1 MDKCKSKIRFVYF
14 TFDHRVCRTVSFS
27 RQQRNEIHVDIKFCR
42 KIRLTYFK
50 IIQLYYCMHVHDNLN
65 VQSFFS
71 TILGK
76 GGYVKTFLISLVIPH
91 KSTKNV
97 FPTKIIIFSYCFA
110 Q

>member
-76 GGYVKTFLISLVIPH
+76 GGYVKTFFYLLSH
-91 KSTKNV
+91 T
-97 FPTKIIIFSYCFA
+97 T
-110 Q
+110 